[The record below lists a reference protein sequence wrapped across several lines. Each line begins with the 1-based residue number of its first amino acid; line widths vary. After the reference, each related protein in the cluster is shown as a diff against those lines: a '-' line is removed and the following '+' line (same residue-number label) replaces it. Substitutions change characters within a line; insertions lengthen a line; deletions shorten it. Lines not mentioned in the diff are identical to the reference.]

1 MLLGNFIDRL
11 NDGES
16 DGWYLDNP
24 YVVLRYIGYE
34 GEDQDPLIM
43 ETDWYSMAW
52 VALMQVLPDACI
64 LTVMRESDWFMKAS
78 HQKYFELVGEA
89 EELGEYKY
97 SVEVFDGDIILVKK
111 GEVDANDNPVE

>member
-1 MLLGNFIDRL
+1 MLAEAIDKL
-11 NDGES
+11 NDGVC

-64 LTVMRESDWFMKAS
+64 LTIMRESDWFMKAA

-89 EELGEYKY
+89 EELCDYNFT
-97 SVEVFDGDIILVKK
+97 VEVFDGDIILVKK
-111 GEVDANDNPVE
+111 GEVDAPTDDN